1 MMESTETTEE
11 KLGWTAR
18 IVKVFLTSQ
27 LSVLFLIASLLGG
40 LFALLVTPREEEPQ
54 IVVPVADIL
63 VEAPGATAAEV
74 EKLVATPLEN
84 LLWEIDGVEDVYTFS
99 RPGQAVATVRFFVG
113 QDREKSLLKLY
124 NKMMSNQ
131 DRVPPIVSGWIV
143 KPIEIDDVPIITL
156 TFFPEKG
163 SSLDDYDLRRVAEE
177 MLARLQE
184 VVDTSRSFIV
194 GGRPRQ
200 VRVLLDPAKLAA
212 HEMCALDVAGAL
224 RGQNVNLP
232 AGAVRYQNEEI
243 AVDVGPFFQGA
254 DEVAGAVVGVFEG
267 RPVYVRDVAQVVD
280 GPGEVESYTRIGFG
294 PAVDTRHSRTLNLTP
309 VTAEPGEERPAVT
322 LAIAK
327 RKGANAV
334 SVASQ
339 ILERVGVL
347 EEQILPAG
355 VEVRVTRNYGD
366 TADEKVNELVKHL
379 GIAVATIVVLIAF
392 ALGWREAMIIALAVP
407 ITLAVTLLGDYIVGY
422 TINRVTLF
430 ALILALGLLVDDP
443 IVDVENIHR
452 HFRLRKRPPLEATI
466 FAVDEVRP
474 PTILATFA
482 VVVSFLP
489 MFFVSGMMG
498 PYMRPMPFNVPLA
511 MIMSLVVAFT
521 ITPWASYHML
531 RGEYDK
537 PAHGGDGEPD
547 EGAGLKRLYRRILMP
562 MLNRRSV
569 AWGFLGAVFAA
580 FLLSVGLV
588 ALGWVPLKMLP
599 YDNKSELQV
608 VIDMPE
614 GTTLEETDAV
624 TRALGT
630 YLSTVAEVT
639 DLESY
644 VGTAG
649 PFDFNGMVRHYFL
662 RQGDHVAE
670 IRVNL
675 ADKHDR
681 KQQSHVIALR
691 IRPEIEAIARRY
703 GAKAKIVEM
712 PPGPPVLATIAA
724 EVYGPE
730 DATYADLIQ
739 ASGRVVHLFE
749 QTPGLVDVD
758 DTVEAEQK
766 KVRFLIDRE
775 KAALHGIPPEAIA
788 RCVNMAL
795 EGMPAGMVHQPGE
808 RNPLQVVIRLP
819 EAKRSHPDDILS
831 LYVKA
836 ADGSMVSLA
845 ELGTLEDTVR
855 EKTIYHKN
863 LRPVVYVTAE
873 TAGISPAV
881 AILSMQKK
889 LKKDPLPPGFRVNW
903 RGEGEWKI
911 TVDVFRDLGLAFGVA
926 LILIYVL
933 LVSQTGS
940 LAIPG
945 IIMVAIPLTVIGI
958 MPGFSLL
965 NLLMDRPVG
974 DYRTPVFFTATGMIG
989 MIALAGIVV
998 RNSIIL
1004 IDFIHLIMDRGHTTL
1019 KEAIIEA
1026 GAVRTRPILLTA
1038 GAAMFGSWV
1047 ITLDPIFSGLAWSFI
1062 FGIFASTMFSL
1073 LVVPVVYYLVYG
1085 RKQGAEAG

>member
-1 MMESTETTEE
+1 MKESIEPIEE
-11 KLGWTAR
+11 KLSWTAR

-27 LSVLFLIASLLGG
+27 LSVLFIIAALLGG
-40 LFALLVTPREEEPQ
+40 LFALMVTPREEEPQ

-74 EKLVATPLEN
+74 EKLVAKPLEH
-84 LLWEIDGVEDVYTFS
+84 LHWEIDGVEDVYTFS
-99 RPGQAVATVRFFVG
+99 RPGNAVATVRFFVG
-113 QDREKSLLKLY
+113 EDREKSLIKLY

-131 DRVPPIVSGWIV
+131 DRIPPIVTRWIV
-143 KPIEIDDVPIITL
+143 KPIEIDDVPILTL

-163 SSLDDYDLRRVAEE
+163 GTLDDYDLRRIAEE

-184 VVDTSRSFIV
+184 VVDSSRSFIV

-200 VRVLLDPAKLAA
+200 IRVLLDPARLAA
-212 HEMCALDVAGAL
+212 HNLCALEVAGAL
-224 RGQNVNLP
+224 IGQNVNLP
-232 AGAVRYQNEEI
+232 AGSIRHQNEEI
-243 AVDVGPFFQGA
+243 AVDVGPFFQRPG
-254 DEVAGAVVGVFEG
+254 ELETAVVGVYQG
-267 RPVYVRDVAQVVD
+267 RPVRLNDVAEIVD

-294 PAVDTRHSRTLNLTP
+294 PAVHTHHSETLNLTH
-309 VTAEPGEERPAVT
+309 ASLEPGEERPAVT

-334 SVASQ
+334 SVASE
-339 ILERVGVL
+339 ILARVRLL
-347 EEQILPAG
+347 EKEILPSG
-355 VEVRVTRNYGD
+355 VEIRVTRNYGD

-392 ALGWREAMIIALAVP
+392 ALGWREALIIALAVP

-452 HFRLRKRPPLEATI
+452 HFRLKKRPPLDATI

-482 VVVSFLP
+482 VIVSFLP

-511 MIMSLVVAFT
+511 MLMSLVVAFT
-521 ITPWASYHML
+521 ITPWASYHLL
-531 RGEYDK
+531 RKEYDK
-537 PAHGGDGEPD
+537 PSNDTD
-547 EGAGLKRLYRRILMP
+547 EHEESAGLKRLYRRILLP
-562 MLNRRSV
+562 MLNRRSL
-569 AWGFLGAVFAA
+569 AWGFLGAVFVA

-588 ALGWVPLKMLP
+588 VLGWVPLKMLP
-599 YDNKSELQV
+599 YDNKSELQL

-614 GTTLEETDAV
+614 GTTLEKTDAV
-624 TRALGT
+624 TRSLGN
-630 YLSTVAEVT
+630 YLATVAEVT
-639 DLESY
+639 DYESY

-662 RQGDHVAE
+662 RQGDHLSD
-670 IRVNL
+670 IRINL
-675 ADKHDR
+675 AAKHDR
-681 KQQSHVIALR
+681 EQQSHVIALR
-691 IRPEIEAIARRY
+691 IRPRIEEIAEKY
-703 GAKAKIVEM
+703 GARVKIVEM

-730 DATYADLIQ
+730 DATYLQLIQ
-739 ASGRVVHLFE
+739 ASEKVLHLFQDTE
-749 QTPGLVDVD
+749 GLVDED
-758 DTVEAEQK
+758 DTVEADQK
-766 KVRFLIDRE
+766 KIRFMIDRE
-775 KAALHGIPPEAIA
+775 KAALHGITPEAIA
-788 RCVNMAL
+788 RCVRMAL
-795 EGMPAGMVHQPGE
+795 DGMPAGMVHLEGE
-808 RNPLQVVIRLP
+808 RNPLSVIIRLP
-819 EAKRSHPDDILS
+819 ESKRYHPDDILN
-831 LYVKA
+831 LYMKA
-836 ADGSMVSLA
+836 ADGRMVSLA
-845 ELGTLEDTVR
+845 ELGRLEETFR
-855 EKTIYHKN
+855 ERTIYHKN

-873 TAGISPAV
+873 TAGVSPAV
-881 AILSMQKK
+881 AILSMQKR
-889 LKKDPLPPGFRVNW
+889 LKNDPLPSGFSVNW

-911 TVDVFRDLGLAFGVA
+911 TLDVFRDLGLAFGIA

-965 NLLMDRPVG
+965 NVLMDHPVG
-974 DYRTPVFFTATGMIG
+974 EYRTPVFFTATGMIG

-1004 IDFIHLIMDRGHTTL
+1004 IDFIHLIMKQGHTTL

-1073 LVVPVVYYLVYG
+1073 LVVPVVYYLVYS
-1085 RKQGAEAG
+1085 RKESAA